1 MRCAA
6 APGGSRS
13 PRPGPRRGRP
23 GETAARELHVPASP
37 APRPASRAP
46 ARRPPRR
53 PGRERARP
61 GGRAGAERPPIRP
74 TPAAR
79 RGPRAALP
87 PAQGPCASGEFP
99 GAPRGVE
106 GARVL
111 PASARLPPA
120 APGDPRALGWGPP
133 WNPGRALSGRRTP
146 AGARVCKQ
154 TTSLISLTG
163 ARAGG
168 QGRGVGAR
176 RGGPARGGAALSRAP
191 SYPPPST
198 PHPRGPSVPTVGPER
213 SSPRTGEK
221 QGMIPSLPGDLAPS
235 FPICPVRGR
244 SEVKG
249 P

>member
-46 ARRPPRR
+46 ARLPPRR

-61 GGRAGAERPPIRP
+61 GGRAGAERPLTRP

-79 RGPRAALP
+79 RGPWAALP
-87 PAQGPCASGEFP
+87 PAQGMCASGEFP
-99 GAPRGVE
+99 GAPGGVE
-106 GARVL
+106 KARVL
-111 PASARLPPA
+111 PASARLPPP
-120 APGDPRALGWGPP
+120 APGDPGARGWGPP

-168 QGRGVGAR
+168 MGRGVGAR
-176 RGGPARGGAALSRAP
+176 AGAAPPGEEPRSAAPLSTHLLQP
-191 SYPPPST
+191 HSPPTLLNVPIALGG
-198 PHPRGPSVPTVGPER
+198 RGTQVPGLARSRGCRRLCPETSPPDSV
-213 SSPRTGEK
+213 S
-221 QGMIPSLPGDLAPS
+221 QAAQ
-235 FPICPVRGR
+235 
-244 SEVKG
+244 
-249 P
+249 